1 MVKRFMRGE
10 LNSTD
15 KKRYTSKTIVKK
27 KDRSIRIKHL
37 SDKRDLLNKK
47 FNLVIEKEFTIKENH
62 LERMSDF
69 EQKIC
74 LK

>member
-1 MVKRFMRGE
+1 MRGE
-10 LNSTD
+10 LNSAD

-27 KDRSIRIKHL
+27 KDRSIRIRHL
-37 SDKRDLLNKK
+37 SDERDLLNKK
-47 FNLVIEKEFTIKENH
+47 FNLEWKKEFTTKENH

-69 EQKIC
+69 EQKIY